1 MLCGECH
8 EFYVHFYKYLCFM
21 NDATAFVRFVFRMRV
36 KRACLPDACVRMR
49 GSMSSAN
56 QHGVQLAR
64 MLKPV

>member
-36 KRACLPDACVRMR
+36 KRACLPC
-49 GSMSSAN
+49 
-56 QHGVQLAR
+56 R
-64 MLKPV
+64 MLACACAEVRRLLTNMASSSHEC